1 MKLESLWSSFSCL
14 VMTEQP
20 SIDEKNLPNIIEW
33 KYLFGLLMQSD
44 KAPSALQLGFIL
56 IFDGCRWVRA
66 YLNFQ

>member
-1 MKLESLWSSFSCL
+1 
-14 VMTEQP
+14 MTEKP
-20 SIDEKNLPNIIEW
+20 SIDEKNQPNIIEW

-66 YLNFQ
+66 YLNFK